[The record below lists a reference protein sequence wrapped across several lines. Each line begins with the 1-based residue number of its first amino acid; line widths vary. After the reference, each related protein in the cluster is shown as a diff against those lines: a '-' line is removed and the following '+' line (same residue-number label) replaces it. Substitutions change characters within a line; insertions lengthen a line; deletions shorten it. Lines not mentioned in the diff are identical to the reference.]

1 MAHTCA
7 GVTKLVSCMSTC
19 IFPDKIQCPLNEE
32 KIHLGPPHFSNE
44 GYSYAK
50 RMIDVQSRLY
60 REQYGCNFVSVVPTN
75 VYGPNDNFSIQ
86 DGHVIPGLIHKCFLA
101 RESSSPFIVL
111 GSGKPLRQF
120 IYAKDLARLMLW
132 VLESYN
138 EPTPIILSVDPA
150 DEVSIG
156 HVAKLI
162 AAAMDFTGPLVFD
175 TSKADGCAEPS
186 TRTRSCASAGPVS
199 SPLAPVPSSP
209 RERGKASL
217 CAERRHPQSGRVPP
231 ISARIAAVSS
241 RAHPSLSPGTQT
253 VPEDGVEREAQARD
267 AAETAACVL

>member
-1 MAHTCA
+1 
-7 GVTKLVSCMSTC
+7 MSTC
-19 IFPDKIQCPLNEE
+19 IFPDKIQCPLSED

-75 VYGPNDNFSIQ
+75 VYGPHDNFSIQ
-86 DGHVIPGLIHKCFLA
+86 DGHVIPGLIHKCYLA
-101 RESSSPFIVL
+101 RESSTPFIVL

-132 VLESYN
+132 VMESYN
-138 EPTPIILSVDPA
+138 EPTPVILSVDPA

-162 AAAMDFTGPLVFD
+162 ADAMDFKGPLQFD
-175 TSKADGCAEPS
+175 TSKADG
-186 TRTRSCASAGPVS
+186 RAGPLVS
-199 SPLAPVPSSP
+199 NEPLPLPARLLRQSFGFARPATRRARENVFCSMSVAGSSRRRP
-209 RERGKASL
+209 QTTSSGALPKLPACVMPLQIGEGPPCRKALVAYDVSVSYSL
-217 CAERRHPQSGRVPP
+217 LLSTPQEVPP
-231 ISARIAAVSS
+231 RLQVHSA
-241 RAHPSLSPGTQT
+241 
-253 VPEDGVEREAQARD
+253 
-267 AAETAACVL
+267 

>member
-1 MAHTCA
+1 
-7 GVTKLVSCMSTC
+7 MSTC

-75 VYGPNDNFSIQ
+75 VYGPHDNFSIQ
-86 DGHVIPGLIHKCFLA
+86 DGHVIPGLIHKCYLA
-101 RESSSPFIVL
+101 KESGTPFIVL

-132 VLESYN
+132 VQENYS

-162 AAAMDFTGPLVFD
+162 ADAMDFKGPLQFD
-175 TSKADGCAEPS
+175 TSKADG
-186 TRTRSCASAGPVS
+186 R
-199 SPLAPVPSSP
+199 VPSP
-209 RERGKASL
+209 
-217 CAERRHPQSGRVPP
+217 
-231 ISARIAAVSS
+231 ARTPAS
-241 RAHPSLSPGTQT
+241 RAG
-253 VPEDGVEREAQARD
+253 RAQF
-267 AAETAACVL
+267 